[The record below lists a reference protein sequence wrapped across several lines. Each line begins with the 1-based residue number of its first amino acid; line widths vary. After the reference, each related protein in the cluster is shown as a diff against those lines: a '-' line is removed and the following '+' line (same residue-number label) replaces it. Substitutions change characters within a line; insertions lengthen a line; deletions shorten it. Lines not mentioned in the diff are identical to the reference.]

1 MSNKKLLQDYVE
13 ARTFAE
19 GSYPEIVKL
28 GIDTIS
34 GEVPFKLKL
43 AIVLSELITFTS
55 HLRKPIRLYDGTLVP
70 TNAIVF
76 ALSASG

>member
-1 MSNKKLLQDYVE
+1 MTNKELLQTYVE
-13 ARTFAE
+13 SRTSE
-19 GSYPEIVKL
+19 YPLYPEIVAL
-28 GIDTIS
+28 AIDTIA
-34 GEVPFKLKL
+34 GEVPFRLKL
-43 AIVLSELITFTS
+43 AIALSELTTFAS